1 MAVINKKITN
11 QKNESREIRIEIQF
25 ESTPIQK
32 KLPSLILFERS
43 FHFMLAKLIFLKQ
56 TFI

>member
-25 ESTPIQK
+25 ESTAVQK